1 MYKYIKEKLSICNQI
16 RQMCTNEAGTA
27 CDYVILFIVQ
37 IF

>member
-37 IF
+37 IC